1 MSILQDARAMR
12 AVIEQAAASL
22 DDKTASTAPALPRND
37 CCIQGRTIRPRGAW
51 STAPIT
57 GGGEYI
63 VASNESYSHA
73 MCEHEVEFA
82 QKLAEIDSRSK
93 SNTKRLDRLEE
104 LTETVHEL
112 AMTMKLMAEKQD
124 RTAETVERLDTKL
137 SAIEQEP
144 AKRWKSIVDKAIL
157 TVVAALVGFALAQ
170 IGIT

>member
-1 MSILQDARAMR
+1 MYAAGPLFQRDGWFVRSANSCGGYE
-12 AVIEQAAASL
+12 VIISL
-22 DDKTASTAPALPRND
+22 VLLLTN
-37 CCIQGRTIRPRGAW
+37 
-51 STAPIT
+51 
-57 GGGEYI
+57 GGEYT
-63 VASNESYSHA
+63 VTSSEAYSHVSH
-73 MCEHEVEFA
+73 EHEVEFA

-112 AMTMKLMAEKQD
+112 AMTMKLMADKQE

-144 AKRWKSIVDKAIL
+144 AKRWKSIVDKVIL
-157 TVVAALVGFALAQ
+157 TIVAALVGFALAQ

>member
-1 MSILQDARAMR
+1 M
-12 AVIEQAAASL
+12 ASSGAYSY
-22 DDKTASTAPALPRND
+22 AS
-37 CCIQGRTIRPRGAW
+37 
-51 STAPIT
+51 
-57 GGGEYI
+57 
-63 VASNESYSHA
+63 
-73 MCEHEVEFA
+73 CEHEVEFA

-112 AMTMKLMAEKQD
+112 AMTMKLMADKQE

-144 AKRWKSIVDKAIL
+144 AKRWKSVVDKVIL